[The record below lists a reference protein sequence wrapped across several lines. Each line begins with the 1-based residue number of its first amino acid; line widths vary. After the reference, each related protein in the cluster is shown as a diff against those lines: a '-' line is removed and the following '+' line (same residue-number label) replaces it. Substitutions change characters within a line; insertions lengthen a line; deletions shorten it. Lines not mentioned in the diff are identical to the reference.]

1 MFTRRP
7 NILWLLARRLD
18 LIPSYLKGR
27 AARLCRDLYTDF
39 HEKAHFVKPTWRPQR
54 RCASVTRAMLP
65 SAVNTL

>member
-27 AARLCRDLYTDF
+27 AARLCRKLYTDF
-39 HEKAHFVKPTWRPQR
+39 RERT
-54 RCASVTRAMLP
+54 LP
-65 SAVNTL
+65 ALG

>member
-27 AARLCRDLYTDF
+27 AARLCRKLYTDF
-39 HEKAHFVKPTWRPQR
+39 REHTFQEVG
-54 RCASVTRAMLP
+54 
-65 SAVNTL
+65 